1 MASLDSLPADHRA
14 VLQLV
19 LQRGRSYDDIAE
31 LLSIDRA
38 AVRERASSALDALGP
53 QTGVTPERRALITD
67 YLLGQLPS
75 RVSEDTRNRLAE
87 SPGDRA
93 WARVV
98 ASELAP
104 LASGTLPEIPTET
117 TRTETTRTGTARPE
131 GPLGERPSSR
141 TGGALLLIGG
151 ALLAVIVVVV
161 LIVVLSSGDSSSSSS
176 TTTITA
182 ASVPPATAPT
192 PAATTGATPTA
203 PTGTTATGT
212 TNTTTTGT
220 ATAKPIAQVNLVSP
234 TGAKTPAGVAIIV
247 KQGANTGLVVRASG
261 VPANTRQDAYAV
273 WLYNSASDT
282 KILGF
287 VNPGVGTTQVLQT
300 AGPLPA
306 GASHFKQLLVS
317 VETVPKPKAP
327 GRIILQ
333 GALNLH

>member
-104 LASGTLPEIPTET
+104 LASGTLPEIPTDT
-117 TRTETTRTGTARPE
+117 TRTETAPPKV
-131 GPLGERPSSR
+131 PLGERPSSR

-151 ALLAVIVVVV
+151 AVLAVIVVVV
-161 LIVVLSSGDSSSSSS
+161 LIVVLSSGDSPASSS
-176 TTTITA
+176 TTTA

-192 PAATTGATPTA
+192 PAATTGATPAA

-212 TNTTTTGT
+212 TNATTTGT
-220 ATAKPIAQVNLVSP
+220 ATARPIAQVNLVSP

-247 KQGANTGLVVRASG
+247 KQGANSGLVVRASG

-333 GALNLH
+333 GALNLQ